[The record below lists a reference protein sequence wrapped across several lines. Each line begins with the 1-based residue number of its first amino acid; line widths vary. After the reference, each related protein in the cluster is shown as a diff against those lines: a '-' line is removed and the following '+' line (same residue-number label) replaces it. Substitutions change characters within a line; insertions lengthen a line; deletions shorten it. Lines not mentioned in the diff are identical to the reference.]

1 MSTTALPT
9 GQTYAPPAAVGR
21 PADAAAAVPWYI
33 VATALAAT
41 SILAGV
47 VWDISWHRTIGRDT
61 FWSPPHLAIY
71 LGGVLGGLSAGYR
84 ILRTT
89 FAGSIAE
96 RAASVRVW
104 GFRGPLGAWVSAWGA
119 AAMLTSAP
127 FDDWW
132 HNAYGL
138 DVEIL
143 SPPHTLLALG
153 IGGIVAGATLQALA
167 LQNQSGEARRRLYAT
182 LYAYLGGLAIATACV
197 MATQFL
203 LHIRMHSSL
212 FYRVSAMVL
221 PFFLAALSRGGRLR
235 LPATAAAAAYM
246 LFTCAMIWVLPLW
259 HAEPKLGPIVN
270 RVDHMVPPEF
280 PLLLVVPALAIDL
293 VLRRAREDELRGW
306 GAWKTALVLG
316 GAFLV
321 AHAVVQWGFSVFY
334 LRHPLADTWFF
345 AANEFDYATD
355 AANTYRG
362 RGEFWPGDAS
372 ESAARTGMLI
382 AVSYALLSAR
392 IGLAWGDWMRRV
404 RR

>member
-9 GQTYAPPAAVGR
+9 GQAYTPSAVGR
-21 PADAAAAVPWYI
+21 PTAAAAAVPWYI
-33 VATALAAT
+33 VATVVAAT
-41 SILAGV
+41 SIVVGV

-89 FAGSIAE
+89 FAGSEAE
-96 RAASVRVW
+96 RAASVRIW

-143 SPPHTLLALG
+143 SPPHAVLALG

-167 LQNQSGEARRRLYAT
+167 LQNQAGEGRRRLYAT
-182 LYAYLGGLAIATACV
+182 IYAYLGGLSIATACI
-197 MATQFL
+197 MATQYM
-203 LHIRMHSSL
+203 LHIRMHSSI

-221 PFFLAALSRGGRLR
+221 PFFLVALSRGGKLR
-235 LPATAAAAAYM
+235 LPATAAAGAYM
-246 LFTCAMIWVLPLW
+246 VFTCAMVWILPLFP
-259 HAEPKLGPIVN
+259 AEPKLGPITN
-270 RVDHMVPPEF
+270 WVDHMVPPEF
-280 PLLLVVPALAIDL
+280 PLLLVGPALAVDL
-293 VLRRAREDELRGW
+293 LLRRARDDELRGFP
-306 GAWKTALVLG
+306 AWKSALIVG
-316 GAFLV
+316 CGFLI
-321 AHAVVQWGFSVFY
+321 ALIAVQWTFSIFY

-345 AANEFDYATD
+345 AAHEFDYGSD
-355 AANTYRG
+355 PVNSYRG
-362 RGEFWPGDAS
+362 RGEFWPGDAT
-372 ESAARTGMLI
+372 EAAARAGVLLAI
-382 AVSYALLSAR
+382 PYAVLSAR
-392 IGLAWGDWMRRV
+392 LGLAWGGWMRSV